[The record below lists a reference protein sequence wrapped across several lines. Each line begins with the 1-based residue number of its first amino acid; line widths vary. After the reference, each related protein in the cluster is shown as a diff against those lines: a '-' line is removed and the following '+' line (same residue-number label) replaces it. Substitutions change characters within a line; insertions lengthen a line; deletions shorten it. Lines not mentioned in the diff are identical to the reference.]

1 MTGLPISELEV
12 GEVYECVLTGMK
24 ILVFKVDMNDDM
36 DRCFGRYFDGE
47 SFRQTSIMDGQLRK
61 QDDNTRPRE

>member
-1 MTGLPISELEV
+1 MTGLPITELDV

-24 ILVFKVDMNDDM
+24 VLVTKVDMNDDM
-36 DRCFGRYFDGE
+36 DRCFGRYYDDGYV
-47 SFRQTSIMDGQLRK
+47 QTSIMDGQLRK

>member
-12 GEVYECVLTGMK
+12 GGAYECVLTGIK

-36 DRCFGRYFDGE
+36 DKCFGVYFDGE
-47 SFRQTSIMDGQLRK
+47 SFRQTSIMDGQLK
-61 QDDNTRPRE
+61 QINK